1 MAGGAVVAGGS
12 GGNPLRHGFIRREYL
27 WAFILV
33 TSLFFLWGFAYG
45 LLDVLNKHFQNV
57 LGITKLQSTG
67 LQVAYFG
74 IGYFAFS
81 PVAGEVLKRRGY
93 KTAIVMGLSLYSLG
107 AILFW
112 PVAKFSVNTKNPQAI
127 FGGFVICT
135 AVIACG
141 LATLEVAANSYVS
154 VMPPHNVANFRLQ
167 FSQSF
172 NGVASF
178 TGPLIASKYFF
189 SEENKNNLNNV
200 QWVYLAVSGMGMLVA
215 LAFIL
220 TKLPEVS
227 EEALQAEAEA
237 LAEAH
242 GADTQAAQPFY
253 KQYRAITGFVA
264 QFLYVGAQVTIGSF
278 FLNYTAENAHIAD
291 SKGSQLLSY
300 ALIIFTVGRF
310 VGTALLA
317 VVSAPVLLCIYAIMC
332 TLLSLLIGSLH
343 GMSGVIC
350 LMLVMF
356 FESIMYPCIF
366 VLGTSGLGRHTR
378 RAAALLVMGV
388 SGGAVFPPIQGAIA
402 DKFST
407 RTSYYLVVPCFIYI
421 ALWAVYIWN
430 KDGRRFGVPATSDIE
445 REVEAAVGG
454 VVPAAAVGA
463 LGYTHKQ
470 EEEMYET
477 AEKDQIETVEKA

>member
-1 MAGGAVVAGGS
+1 MAGGAVVTTKQS
-12 GGNPLRHGFIRREYL
+12 GNPLRVGFLQREYL

-57 LGITKLQSTG
+57 LDITKLQSTG

-81 PVAGEVLKRRGY
+81 PVAAEVMKRRGY
-93 KTAIVMGLSLYSLG
+93 KFTIIMGLSLYSLG

-112 PVAKFSVNTKNPQAI
+112 PVAKFSSTGNHHAI
-127 FGGFVICT
+127 FGGFVVCT

-141 LATLEVAANSYVS
+141 LATLETAANSYVS

-189 SEENKNNLNNV
+189 SDGNSSNLTNV
-200 QWVYLAVSGMGMLVA
+200 QWVYLAVSGMGVMVA
-215 LAFIL
+215 LAFVF

-227 EEALQAEAEA
+227 EEALQAEAAA

-242 GADTQAAQPFY
+242 GEDTQADKSFW
-253 KQYRAITGFVA
+253 KQYRAITGFVS

-278 FLNYTAENAHIAD
+278 FLFYTKENAAIGDAR
-291 SKGSQLLSY
+291 GAQLLSY
-300 ALIIFTVGRF
+300 GLILFTVGRF
-310 VGTALLA
+310 VGVALLS
-317 VVSAPVLLCIYAIMC
+317 VFSAPLLLMVYGIIC
-332 TLLSLLIGSLH
+332 TVFALLIASIH
-343 GMSGVIC
+343 GMPGVIC
-350 LMLVMF
+350 LMMIMF

-378 RAAALLVMGV
+378 RASGLLVMGV

-402 DKFST
+402 DHFST
-407 RTSYYLVVPCFIYI
+407 RTSYYLVVPCFFWI
-421 ALWAVYIWN
+421 AGWAFYVWN
-430 KDGRRFGVPATSDIE
+430 QDGRKLRAESSGEIE
-445 REVEAAVGG
+445 REIEASAGG
-454 VVPAAAVGA
+454 IYPPAAMGLAYQGTEDYEPATETKDV
-463 LGYTHKQ
+463 LEHIEKQ
-470 EEEMYET
+470 
-477 AEKDQIETVEKA
+477 

>member
-12 GGNPLRHGFIRREYL
+12 GGNPLRNGFIKREYL
-27 WAFILV
+27 LAFSLV

-74 IGYFAFS
+74 IGYFAYS

-93 KTAIVMGLSLYSLG
+93 KFTIIMGLSLYSLG
-107 AILFW
+107 SILFW
-112 PVAKFSVNTKNPQAI
+112 PVAKYSVNTTKPHAI

-189 SEENKNNLNNV
+189 SEENKNDLTNV
-200 QWVYLAVSGMGMLVA
+200 QWVYLAVSGMGVA
-215 LAFIL
+215 VAIAFFF

-242 GADTQAAQPFY
+242 GADTQASLPFY
-253 KQYRAITGFVA
+253 KQYRAISGFVA

-278 FLNYTAENAHIAD
+278 FLFYTAENAQIAD
-291 SKGSQLLSY
+291 ARGSQLLSY

-317 VVSAPVLLCIYAIMC
+317 VVSAPVLLAIYSCMC
-332 TLLSLLIGSLH
+332 VLLSILIGSLH

-350 LMLVMF
+350 LMLIMF

-388 SGGAVFPPIQGAIA
+388 SGGAVFPPIQGALA
-402 DKFST
+402 DKFTT
-407 RTSYYLVVPCFIYI
+407 RTSYYLVVPCFVYI
-421 ALWAVYIWN
+421 AGWAVYIWN
-430 KDGRRFGVPATSDIE
+430 QDGRRFTVPSTSDVE
-445 REVEAAVGG
+445 REVMAASGGVIPPAVVGG
-454 VVPAAAVGA
+454 
-463 LGYTHKQ
+463 LGYAPKT
-470 EEEMYET
+470 EDERYENT
-477 AEKDQIETVEKA
+477 EKDQYDQVEKV

>member
-1 MAGGAVVAGGS
+1 MAGGAVVSGGS
-12 GGNPLRHGFIRREYL
+12 GGNPLRTGFIRREYL

-93 KTAIVMGLSLYSLG
+93 KFTIIMGLALYSLG

-112 PVAKFSVNTKNPQAI
+112 PVAKFSVNTKNPQGI
-127 FGGFVICT
+127 FGGFVMCT
-135 AVIACG
+135 AIIACG
-141 LATLEVAANSYVS
+141 LATLEVSANSYVS

-178 TGPLIASKYFF
+178 SGPLIASKYFF
-189 SEENKNNLNNV
+189 TEENKDNLNNV
-200 QWVYLAVSGMGMLVA
+200 QWVYLAVSGLGVMVA
-215 LAFIL
+215 LAFL
-220 TKLPEVS
+220 FTKLPEVS

-237 LAEAH
+237 LAEIH
-242 GADTQAAQPFY
+242 GADTQAAKPFY

-264 QFLYVGAQVTIGSF
+264 QFLYVGAQVTIGAF
-278 FLNYTAENAHIAD
+278 FLNYTYENANVSD
-291 SKGSQLLSY
+291 SEGSKLLSY
-300 ALIIFTVGRF
+300 GLIVFTVARF
-310 VGTALLA
+310 IGTALLA
-317 VVSAPVLLCIYAIMC
+317 VVSAPVLLFVYAVAC
-332 TLLSLLIGSLH
+332 TLLAIMIGSLK
-343 GMSGVIC
+343 GMPGVIC
-350 LMLVMF
+350 LIMIMF
-356 FESIMYPCIF
+356 FESIMYPVIF

-388 SGGAVFPPIQGAIA
+388 SGGAVFPPIQGALA

-407 RTSYYLVVPCFIYI
+407 RTSYYLVVPCFVYI
-421 ALWAVYIWN
+421 AGWAFYVWN
-430 KDGRRFGVPATSDIE
+430 KDGRRWTAGAESDVE
-445 REVEAAVGG
+445 REVEFNASGAVPPAAVG
-454 VVPAAAVGA
+454 
-463 LGYTHKQ
+463 LNYTGQ
-470 EEEMYET
+470 EERYET
-477 AEKDQIETVEKA
+477 GSIKEETEKIDRIA

>member
-1 MAGGAVVAGGS
+1 MAGGAVVSGGS
-12 GGNPLRHGFIRREYL
+12 GGNPLRTGFIRREYL

-74 IGYFAFS
+74 IGYFAYS

-93 KTAIVMGLSLYSLG
+93 KFTIIMGLGLYALG

-112 PVAKFSVNTKNPQAI
+112 PVAKFSVNTTNPSGI

-141 LATLEVAANSYVS
+141 LATLEVSANSYVS

-178 TGPLIASKYFF
+178 SGPLIASKYFF
-189 SEENKNNLNNV
+189 TEENKNNLNNV
-200 QWVYLAVSGMGMLVA
+200 QWVYLAVSGLGVLVA
-215 LAFIL
+215 LAFL
-220 TKLPEVS
+220 FTKLPEVS

-237 LAEAH
+237 LAEMQGSDAQ
-242 GADTQAAQPFY
+242 ADKPFY
-253 KQYRAITGFVA
+253 RQYRAITGFVA

-278 FLNYTAENAHIAD
+278 FLNYTAENAHISD
-291 SKGSQLLSY
+291 SRGSQLLSY
-300 ALIIFTVGRF
+300 GLITFTVARF
-310 VGTALLA
+310 IGTALLA
-317 VVSAPVLLCIYAIMC
+317 VVSAPVLLFVYSIAC
-332 TLLSLLIGSLH
+332 TLLAILIGSLH
-343 GMSGVIC
+343 GMPGVVC
-350 LMLVMF
+350 LIMIMF
-356 FESIMYPCIF
+356 FESIMYPVIF
-366 VLGTSGLGRHTR
+366 VLGTTGLGRHTR

-388 SGGAVFPPIQGAIA
+388 SGGAVFPPAQGALA
-402 DKFST
+402 DRFST
-407 RTSYYLVVPCFIYI
+407 RTSYYLVVPCFVYI
-421 ALWAVYIWN
+421 TGWAFYIWN
-430 KDGRRFGVPATSDIE
+430 QDGRRWRAGAESDIE
-445 REVEAAVGG
+445 REVQHAAGG
-454 VVPAAAVGA
+454 TVPAAAVG
-463 LGYTHKQ
+463 LSYDGQQ
-470 EEEMYET
+470 ERYET
-477 AEKDQIETVEKA
+477 GSMKEEVERVEKMA

>member
-1 MAGGAVVAGGS
+1 MAGGAVVSGGS
-12 GGNPLRHGFIRREYL
+12 GGNPLRHGFITRPYL
-27 WAFILV
+27 LAFCLF

-81 PVAGEVLKRRGY
+81 PVAGEVLKRFGY
-93 KTAIVMGLSLYSLG
+93 RWAAIMGLSLYSLG

-112 PVAKFSVNTKNPQAI
+112 PVAKFSVGTTNPHGI
-127 FGGFVICT
+127 FGGFVVCT

-141 LATLEVAANSYVS
+141 LATLEVTANSYVS

-189 SEENKNNLNNV
+189 SDGNSNNLTNV
-200 QWVYLAVSGMGMLVA
+200 QWVYLAVSGMGVCIA
-215 LAFIL
+215 LAFFFAHI
-220 TKLPEVS
+220 PEVS

-237 LAEAH
+237 LADASGE
-242 GADTQAAQPFY
+242 DTQAAQPFY

-278 FLNYTAENAHIAD
+278 FLNYTAENAGIKD
-291 SKGSQLLSY
+291 SHGSQLLSY
-300 ALIIFTVGRF
+300 GLIIFTVGRF
-310 VGTALLA
+310 ISTALLS
-317 VVSAPVLLCIYAIMC
+317 VISAPVLLGVWSCCALI
-332 TLLSLLIGSLH
+332 LSIVIGSIH
-343 GMSGVIC
+343 GMPGVVC
-350 LMLVMF
+350 LMLIMF
-356 FESIMYPCIF
+356 FEAPMYPIIF

-402 DKFST
+402 DHFST
-407 RTSYYLVVPCFIYI
+407 RTSYYLVIPCFAYI
-421 ALWAVYIWN
+421 AGWAFYVWN
-430 KDGRRFGVPATSDIE
+430 KDGRNFGIAQEKVVIQDAEATT
-445 REVEAAVGG
+445 AAVG
-454 VVPAAAVGA
+454 
-463 LGYTHKQ
+463 LSYTGKPDT
-470 EEEMYET
+470 ESYENK
-477 AEKDQIETVEKA
+477 EVDERVEKI

>member
-12 GGNPLRHGFIRREYL
+12 GGNPLRNGFIKREYL
-27 WAFILV
+27 WAFSLV

-81 PVAGEVLKRRGY
+81 PVAGEFLRRFGY
-93 KTAIVMGLSLYSLG
+93 RWSAMLGLFLYSLG

-112 PVAKFSVNTKNPQAI
+112 PVAKFSVNTTNPHGI

-141 LATLEVAANSYVS
+141 LATLEVTANSYVS

-200 QWVYLAVSGMGMLVA
+200 QWVYLAVAGMGLVIA
-215 LAFIL
+215 AAFFF

-237 LAEAH
+237 LADAH
-242 GADTQAAQPFY
+242 GEDTQAMQPFW
-253 KQYRAITGFVA
+253 KQYRALTGFVA
-264 QFLYVGAQVTIGSF
+264 QFLYVGAQVTVGSF

-291 SKGSQLLSY
+291 SRGSQLLSY
-300 ALIIFTVGRF
+300 GLIIFTVGRF
-310 VGTALLA
+310 ISTALLA
-317 VVSAPVLLCIYAIMC
+317 VISAPVLLFFWSIGAAVLAIF
-332 TLLSLLIGSLH
+332 IGSLH

-350 LMLVMF
+350 LMLIMF
-356 FESIMYPCIF
+356 FEAPMYPIIF

-402 DKFST
+402 DHFST
-407 RTSYYLVVPCFIYI
+407 RTSYYLVVPCFAYI
-421 ALWAVYIWN
+421 AAWAFYIWN
-430 KDGRRFGVPATSDIE
+430 KDGRRWGIQATGEIE
-445 REVEAAVGG
+445 REIQAAQGG
-454 VVPAAAVGA
+454 VVPSGAVG
-463 LGYTHKQ
+463 LGYTGHQ
-470 EEEMYET
+470 EGAEYENKEELERI
-477 AEKDQIETVEKA
+477 EKV